1 MKILLVDDEGGFL
14 KTMGEMLRGIGH
26 DVLMAENG
34 KQALELLDQ
43 QCVDAIISDVFMPT
57 LDGMRFHDYVRQFSS
72 CPHVPFV
79 YMSGYDDEGTRQLV
93 TDPSLDFFLSKT
105 TPADRLLALLDSFR
119 PTQKYSR

>member
-14 KTMGEMLRGIGH
+14 KAMGDMLREIGH

-34 KQALELLDQ
+34 KQAREHLDH

-57 LDGMRFHDYVRQFSS
+57 LDGMRFHDYVRQFST
-72 CPHVPFV
+72 CPDVPFV
-79 YMSGYDDEGTRQLV
+79 YMSGCDDEGTRQLV

-105 TPADRLLALLDSFR
+105 TPIDRLLDLLDSFR
-119 PTQKYSR
+119 PSQEYSR